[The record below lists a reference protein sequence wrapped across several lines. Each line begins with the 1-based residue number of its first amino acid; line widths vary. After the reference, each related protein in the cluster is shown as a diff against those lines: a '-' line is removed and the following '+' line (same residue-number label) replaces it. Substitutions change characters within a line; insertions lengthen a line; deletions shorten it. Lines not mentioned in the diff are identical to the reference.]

1 MKVRR
6 WALSAAVFAALL
18 AAVLAS
24 LLAPLSAVSASHTLV
39 GAPRQTTGVSNA
51 VARYAQAL
59 APMPLQ
65 FPRDQGPHP
74 DYRQEWWYLTGNLDS
89 AGGERFG
96 FELTIFRFALAP
108 PLTPQIG
115 EASSQTGSRPG
126 SESSLWRTRQIYLG
140 HFAITD
146 VARHRFAYNTKLARG
161 ALGLAGAQ
169 AEPFRVWV
177 GPWQIG
183 QRGVNEQSS
192 TEPTAVHSTA
202 AESTA
207 AHFAAAHFAAA
218 DSAAADSAAADSAWR
233 LKADGRG
240 YVLTLTVR
248 PLMPPVLNGE
258 RGLSRKSGEPGNA
271 TYYYSIPRVSVQ
283 GTIMRDGRPLQVHGL
298 AWLDREWGSG
308 SLGPRESGWD
318 WFGLQLGDGSC
329 LMFYSLRDRDGTED
343 PYSAGTWVDAIGGTH
358 PLLRGDVR
366 IQVLG
371 YWTDADGAR
380 YPSQWRLVMPATGL
394 DITVHP
400 VLADQELVTSP
411 RYWEGAVDVSGT
423 RAGRPV
429 DGRGYVELVGYA
441 GTAGGSA
448 GVR

>member
-1 MKVRR
+1 MRVRR
-6 WALSAAVFAALL
+6 WALSAA
-18 AAVLAS
+18 
-24 LLAPLSAVSASHTLV
+24 LLAPLSGTFFAASASHTFV
-39 GAPRQTTGVSNA
+39 GAPRQTSGVSHA
-51 VARYAQAL
+51 VAGYAQAL

-108 PLTPQIG
+108 PLIPQTG

-126 SESSLWRTRQIYLG
+126 SESSPWRTRQIYLG
-140 HFAITD
+140 HFAVTD
-146 VARHRFAYNTKLARG
+146 VARHRFVYNTKLARG

-169 AEPFRVWV
+169 ADPFRVWV

-183 QRGVNEQSS
+183 QREANKQSS
-192 TEPTAVHSTA
+192 TEPTAADS
-202 AESTA
+202 
-207 AHFAAAHFAAA
+207 AAAQSAAA
-218 DSAAADSAAADSAWR
+218 QSAAADSAAADSAWR
-233 LKADGRG
+233 LQADGRG
-240 YVLTLTVR
+240 YVLTLTAR

-283 GTIMRDGRPLQVHGL
+283 GTIMRDGRALQVHGL

-343 PYSAGTWVDAIGGTH
+343 PYSGGTWVDAIGGTH
-358 PLLRGDVR
+358 PLSRGDVR

-371 YWTDADGAR
+371 YWIDADGAR
-380 YPSQWRLVMPATGL
+380 YPSRWRLVMPSSGL

-423 RAGRPV
+423 RAGRPIA
-429 DGRGYVELVGYA
+429 GRGYVELVGYA
-441 GTAGGSA
+441 RANPRRLRGAAARGEH
-448 GVR
+448 GVPW